1 MNIRDQLDQQDQG
14 EDQQQHKQKKHRK
27 HIEEHQEQQQET
39 LEQKSNNRTKKLIS
53 FQKNIFSK
61 IYIVMSRVFE
71 APREGLNYDVYGGSV
86 PNGMLYRIK
95 QIEGLSKQTLSI
107 VPNSEPGL
115 I

>member
-1 MNIRDQLDQQDQG
+1 
-14 EDQQQHKQKKHRK
+14 
-27 HIEEHQEQQQET
+27 
-39 LEQKSNNRTKKLIS
+39 
-53 FQKNIFSK
+53 
-61 IYIVMSRVFE
+61 MSRVFE